1 VDLFDKFSP
10 LIRDRDALF
19 SDGGPVPTAI
29 CMDELV
35 SQTVAIIDGRE
46 TILAGTNNYLGL
58 TFDPRSVEAAEEALK
73 AGGTGTTGSRNCNGT
88 YSGHRTLEAKLAE
101 FYGTQSAMVFSTG
114 YQANLAMLSTLAG
127 PKDYILIDADCHASI
142 YDGCKLGNATVI
154 RFRHND
160 PVDLEKRL
168 RRLGDDCNKLIVVE
182 GLYSMLGDIAPL
194 DEFVAVKSRV
204 PNSYILVDEAHS
216 LGVMGET
223 GRGAAQYFGVGDQVD
238 FIVGTFSKS
247 VGTIGGFCVSNHP
260 EFEILR
266 LVCRPYMFTAS
277 LPPSVVASAT
287 TALDIIRTTPNLR
300 DKLWNNANRLYRGLS
315 NAGFKLGAPVSPV
328 VAVKVPSLEIA
339 FAFWRSLVESGV
351 YVNLMVPPATPQ
363 NWYLLRCS
371 LCAAHTAEQ
380 IDTITGVFIK
390 IAGEFGLLEES
401 AGNGVNGK
409 TVSINGTHPSVADAK
424 RASRRRAGGAA
435 AATG

>member
-1 VDLFDKFSP
+1 VDLFDKFAP

-19 SDGGPVPTAI
+19 SSGGPIPTAI

-58 TFDPRSVEAAEEALK
+58 TFDPRSLAAAEAALK

-88 YSGHRTLEAKLAE
+88 YSGHKILEAKLAE
-101 FYGTQSAMVFSTG
+101 FYGTKGAMVFSTG
-114 YQANLAMLSTLAG
+114 YQANLSMLSTLAG

-160 PVDLEKRL
+160 PADLEKRL
-168 RRLGDDCNKLIVVE
+168 KRLGDDVNKLIVVE
-182 GLYSMLGDIAPL
+182 GIYSMLGDIAPL
-194 DEFVAVKSRV
+194 DEFVAIRKRL
-204 PNSYILVDEAHS
+204 PNTYILVDEAHS

-223 GRGAAQYFGVGDQVD
+223 GRGAAQHFGVGDEVD

-260 EFEILR
+260 KFDILR
-266 LVCRPYMFTAS
+266 LAARPYMFTAS

-287 TALDIIRTTPNLR
+287 VALDIIRTTPNLR
-300 DKLWNNANRLYRGLS
+300 KKLWANANRLHRGLS
-315 NAGFKLGAPVSPV
+315 SAGFELGAPASPV
-328 VAVKVPSLEIA
+328 VAIKVPSLEIA
-339 FAFWRSLVESGV
+339 FAFWRSLIESGI

-371 LCAAHTAEQ
+371 LCAAHTPSQ
-380 IDTITGVFIK
+380 IDTIIGVFIK
-390 IAGEFGLLEES
+390 IGAELGLLPE
-401 AGNGVNGK
+401 AANLNGHAVA
-409 TVSINGTHPSVADAK
+409 INGTLPSVGGAK
-424 RASRRRAGGAA
+424 RASARRAGGAA

>member
-1 VDLFDKFSP
+1 MDLFDKFAP

-19 SDGGPVPTAI
+19 TSGPIPTSI

-58 TFDPRSVEAAEEALK
+58 TFDTRALEAAEEALK
-73 AGGTGTTGSRNCNGT
+73 TGGTGTTGSRNCNGT
-88 YSGHRTLEAKLAE
+88 YSGHKALEAKLAE
-101 FYGTQSAMVFSTG
+101 FYGTEGAMVFSTG
-114 YQANLAMLSTLAG
+114 YQANLSMLSTLAG

-168 RRLGDDCNKLIVVE
+168 KRLGDDVNKLIVVE
-182 GLYSMLGDIAPL
+182 GLYSMLGDVAPL

-204 PNSYILVDEAHS
+204 PNSYLLVDEAHS
-216 LGVMGET
+216 LGTMGET
-223 GRGAAQYFGVGDQVD
+223 GRGAAQHFGVDEQVD

-260 EFEILR
+260 KFDILR
-266 LVCRPYMFTAS
+266 LVARPYMFTAS

-287 TALDIIRTTPNLR
+287 ENLDTIAATPSLR
-300 DKLWNNANRLYRGLS
+300 KKLWANANRLYRGLA
-315 NAGFKLGAPVSPV
+315 NAGFELGAPASPV

-339 FAFWRSLVESGV
+339 IGFWRSLVENGV
-351 YVNLMVPPATPQ
+351 YVNLMIPPATPQ

-380 IDTITGVFIK
+380 IDTLIGVFIK
-390 IAGEFGLLEES
+390 IAGELGLLPDTAS
-401 AGNGVNGK
+401 ANLNGHAVP
-409 TVSINGTHPSVADAK
+409 INGRLPSVANAK
-424 RASRRRAGGAA
+424 RASGRRAGGAA